1 MCYGRLND
9 FSGFISLFYFYFI
22 LFSYFDLD
30 VIQFSSRLLE
40 VFALSRLLVAMCLF
54 DLTCFVPAV
63 FKAAGSVLFWFYLF

>member
-54 DLTCFVPAV
+54 
-63 FKAAGSVLFWFYLF
+63 